1 MRAPAD
7 AVLHRREEPLD
18 LFRKREIQPF
28 LLLRCFHPYEEVKGW
43 GDFSE
48 DRYISETTDRGRVA
62 GFTYEDGKSWNKGH
76 TKKRHSYHAPALT
89 VENYSYKDR
98 IFCKYCGGR
107 LRRILGHQRYV
118 FWICNTMSRYGKD
131 VCKGVRVPDEML

>member
-1 MRAPAD
+1 M
-7 AVLHRREEPLD
+7 
-18 LFRKREIQPF
+18 
-28 LLLRCFHPYEEVKGW
+28 VKGW

-62 GFTYEDGKSWNKGH
+62 GFTYEDGKSWYKSH
-76 TKKRHSYHAPALT
+76 TKKHHSCHAPALT
-89 VENYSYKDR
+89 VENYPYKDR

-131 VCKGVRVPDEML
+131 VCKGVRVPDEMLQSLREDPGIVYIGKEIIDGKERYGYSRKPDKKFF